1 MAILRLSWRGSTNSK
16 KYILQQIYAKKEC
29 FYPIHTSATP
39 RRGAR
44 NPEISVNP
52 EQDVLRGASRG
63 K

>member
-1 MAILRLSWRGSTNSK
+1 MKSSIHEILHRLPENIDPR
-16 KYILQQIYAKKEC
+16 QI
-29 FYPIHTSATP
+29 TP

>member
-1 MAILRLSWRGSTNSK
+1 MTVLLLYS
-16 KYILQQIYAKKEC
+16 YQY
-29 FYPIHTSATP
+29 TP